1 MSRLVGFIGNRPDLG
16 PRALAAERL
25 VARLPGPDSGG
36 TSWGLGF
43 YQGGE
48 ILLKRRPIDD
58 RRELPLGDLVKD
70 LRADV
75 LVAHVRAPTVG
86 PLRTENT
93 HPFRYRQW
101 LFAHTGTI
109 PAFAA
114 VSARLRDSLP
124 QFLERD
130 IRGDTDSEVLFHL
143 FLSFL
148 HDAGT
153 LDRLDTA
160 PGEVRAALRSTFSVV
175 EQLCAE
181 QGLRPTPSNVLV
193 ACSEHVVAV
202 HGAHEQDRTP
212 DASSGAA
219 AAPAMAYRRVA
230 SRTDLERLF
239 GDGELG
245 RIRVSDLGSARLSI
259 VASDFEDDRP
269 PSGWTRLEPRTIATF
284 SRTEAPQVERL

>member
-16 PRALAAERL
+16 PRALSAERL

-86 PLRTENT
+86 TLRTENT

-109 PAFAA
+109 PGFQKLG
-114 VSARLRDSLP
+114 SRLRDSLP

-130 IRGDTDSEVLFHL
+130 IRGDTDSEVLFYL

-153 LDRLDTA
+153 LDRSQTDVA
-160 PGEVRAALRSTFSVV
+160 GVHAALRSTFSVV

-181 QGLRPTPSNVLV
+181 EGLRPEAANLLV
-193 ACSEHVVAV
+193 ACSEHVIAV
-202 HGAHEQDRTP
+202 HGAHADPRGSP
-212 DASSGAA
+212 
-219 AAPAMAYRRVA
+219 APAMAYRRYA
-230 SRTDLERLF
+230 TRGDLERLF
-239 GDGELG
+239 GDSELG
-245 RIRVSDLGSARLSI
+245 RLRVSDLGSARLTI

-269 PSGWTRLEPRTIATF
+269 PSDWTRLASRSIATF
-284 SRTEAPQVERL
+284 SRTEAPQIEPL

>member
-16 PRALAAERL
+16 PRALSAERL

-43 YQGGE
+43 YQAGE

-75 LVAHVRAPTVG
+75 LVAHVRTPTVG
-86 PLRTENT
+86 ALRTENT

-109 PAFAA
+109 PAFTRL
-114 VSARLRDSLP
+114 SGRLRDSLP

-153 LDRLDTA
+153 LDRLDTSPA
-160 PGEVRAALRSTFSVV
+160 QVRAALRSTFSVV

-181 QGLRPTPSNVLV
+181 EGQKPAPANLLV
-193 ACSEHVVAV
+193 ACSEHIVAV
-202 HGAHEQDRTP
+202 HGAHGDGKAE
-212 DASSGAA
+212 
-219 AAPAMAYRRVA
+219 APAMAYRRYA
-230 SRTDLERLF
+230 TRSELERLF
-239 GDGELG
+239 GDSELG
-245 RIRVSDLGSARLSI
+245 RLRVSDLGSARLSV

-269 PSGWTRLEPRTIATF
+269 PSGWTRLEPRSIATF
-284 SRTEAPQVERL
+284 SRTEAPQIERL

>member
-43 YQGGE
+43 YQAGE

-75 LVAHVRAPTVG
+75 LVAHVRTPTVG
-86 PLRTENT
+86 ALRTENT

-109 PAFAA
+109 PAFKKL
-114 VSARLRDSLP
+114 SGRLRDSLP

-130 IRGDTDSEVLFHL
+130 IKGDTDSEVLFHL

-153 LDRLDTA
+153 LDRPDTSS
-160 PGEVRAALRSTFSVV
+160 GEVRAALRSTFSVV

-181 QGLRPTPSNVLV
+181 EGQRPAPSNLLV
-193 ACSEHVVAV
+193 ACSEHIVAV
-202 HGAHEQDRTP
+202 HGAHA
-212 DASSGAA
+212 DAKTD
-219 AAPAMAYRRVA
+219 APAMAFRRYA
-230 SRTDLERLF
+230 TRSELERLF
-239 GDGELG
+239 GDSELG
-245 RIRVSDLGSARLSI
+245 RLRVSDLGSARLSV

-269 PSGWTRLEPRTIATF
+269 PSGWTRLEPRSIATF
-284 SRTEAPQVERL
+284 SRTEAPQIERL

>member
-58 RRELPLGDLVKD
+58 RRELPLGDLMTD

-86 PLRTENT
+86 TLRTENT

-101 LFAHTGTI
+101 LFGHTGTI
-109 PAFAA
+109 PGFQNLGR
-114 VSARLRDSLP
+114 RLRDSLP

-153 LDRLDTA
+153 LDRPVVDPA
-160 PGEVRAALRSTFSVV
+160 GARAALRSTFSVV

-181 QGLRPTPSNVLV
+181 EGLRPAPSNLLV
-193 ACSEHVVAV
+193 ACSEHVIAV
-202 HGAHEQDRTP
+202 HGAHG
-212 DASSGAA
+212 DAKGQ
-219 AAPAMAYRRVA
+219 APAMAYRRFA
-230 SRTDLERLF
+230 SRGDLERLF
-239 GDGELG
+239 GDSELG
-245 RIRVSDLGSARLSI
+245 RLRVSDLGSARLSV

-269 PSGWTRLEPRTIATF
+269 PNGWTRLESRTVATF
-284 SRTEAPQVERL
+284 SRTEAPQIEPL

>member
-43 YQGGE
+43 YQAGE

-75 LVAHVRAPTVG
+75 LVAHVRAPSVG
-86 PLRTENT
+86 SLRTENT

-109 PAFAA
+109 PAFPRL
-114 VSARLRDSLP
+114 SGRLRDSLP

-153 LDRLDTA
+153 LDRPDTSPA
-160 PGEVRAALRSTFSVV
+160 QVRDALRSTFSVV

-181 QGLRPTPSNVLV
+181 EGQRPAPSNVLV
-193 ACSEHVVAV
+193 ACSEHILAV
-202 HGAHEQDRTP
+202 HGAHGDGKA
-212 DASSGAA
+212 D
-219 AAPAMAYRRVA
+219 APAMAYRRYA
-230 SRTDLERLF
+230 ARSELERLF
-239 GDGELG
+239 GDSELG
-245 RIRVSDLGSARLSI
+245 RLRVSDLGSARLSV

-269 PSGWTRLEPRTIATF
+269 PSGWTRLEPRSIATF
-284 SRTEAPQVERL
+284 SRTEAPQIERL

>member
-16 PRALAAERL
+16 PRALSAERL

-75 LVAHVRAPTVG
+75 LIAHVRAPTVG
-86 PLRTENT
+86 TLRTENT

-109 PAFAA
+109 PGFQKLG
-114 VSARLRDSLP
+114 SRLRDSLP

-153 LDRLDTA
+153 LDRSQTDVA
-160 PGEVRAALRSTFSVV
+160 GVRAALRSTFSVV

-181 QGLRPTPSNVLV
+181 EGLRPQPSNLLV
-193 ACSEHVVAV
+193 ACSEHVIAV
-202 HGAHEQDRTP
+202 HGAHADP
-212 DASSGAA
+212 KGGGASAA
-219 AAPAMAYRRVA
+219 AMAYRRYA
-230 SRTDLERLF
+230 TRGDLERLF
-239 GDGELG
+239 GDSELG
-245 RIRVSDLGSARLSI
+245 RLRVSDLGSARLTI
-259 VASDFEDDRP
+259 VGSDFEDDRP
-269 PSGWTRLEPRTIATF
+269 PSDWTRLPSPSIATF
-284 SRTEAPQVERL
+284 SRTEAPQIEPL

>member
-58 RRELPLGDLVKD
+58 RRELPLGDLVSD

-75 LVAHVRAPTVG
+75 LVAHVRAPSVG
-86 PLRTENT
+86 ALRTENT

-109 PAFAA
+109 PAFGSL
-114 VSARLRDSLP
+114 SARLRDSLP

-153 LDRLDTA
+153 LDRAHTQ

-181 QGLRPTPSNVLV
+181 QGLRPTPSNLLV
-193 ACSEHVVAV
+193 ACSEHIVAV
-202 HGAHEQDRTP
+202 HGAHEQPGDRP
-212 DASSGAA
+212 DGAVS
-219 AAPAMAYRRVA
+219 APAMAYRRVA

-245 RIRVSDLGSARLSI
+245 RLRVSDLGSARLSI

-284 SRTEAPQVERL
+284 SRTEPPQLERL

>member
-1 MSRLVGFIGNRPDLG
+1 MARLVGFIGNRPDLG
-16 PRALAAERL
+16 PRALATERL

-43 YQGGE
+43 TQGGE

-58 RRELPLGDLVKD
+58 RRELALGDLVAE

-75 LVAHVRAPTVG
+75 LIAHVRAPTVG
-86 PLRTENT
+86 TLRTENT

-109 PAFAA
+109 PAFERMGG
-114 VSARLRDSLP
+114 RLRDSLP

-148 HDAGT
+148 HDAGS
-153 LDRLDTA
+153 LDRPSID
-160 PGEVRAALRSTFSVV
+160 PSEVRSALRSTFSVV
-175 EQLCAE
+175 ERFCAE
-181 QGLRPTPSNVLV
+181 EGAQPAPSNAMV
-193 ACSEHVVAV
+193 ACSEYLVAV
-202 HGAHEQDRTP
+202 HGAHGAGG
-212 DASSGAA
+212 ASK
-219 AAPAMAYRRVA
+219 PPVMAYRRYA
-230 SRTDLERLF
+230 TRADLERLF
-239 GDGELG
+239 GDSELG
-245 RIRVSDLGSARLSI
+245 RLRVADLSSARLSV

-269 PSGWTRLEPRTIATF
+269 PSGWTRIEGASFATF
-284 SRTEAPQVERL
+284 TRTEAPQIEAL